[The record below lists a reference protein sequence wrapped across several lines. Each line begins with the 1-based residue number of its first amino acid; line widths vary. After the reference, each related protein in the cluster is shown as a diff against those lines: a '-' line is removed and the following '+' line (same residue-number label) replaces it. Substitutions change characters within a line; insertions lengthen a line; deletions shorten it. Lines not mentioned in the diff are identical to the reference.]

1 VGLLSAI
8 LGESDEPV
16 PEVGNELVEKLILEV
31 AAMSDNEELFLE
43 RIAELELAIE
53 DTEWTRIGAGM
64 SDGFQFNREAL
75 DKIIYTSRLY
85 ALKNPV
91 IKRPVELQAF
101 YVWAQGVSIHAEGAI
116 DSVVQGFLRDP
127 ANRISFT
134 GHDAKMDMEKR
145 LRVDGNLFL
154 RLFTNPSTGRVKVR
168 KIPVEEVRAIV
179 HNPDDRDEPWFYIR
193 KFKRGE
199 VEKKVAYPD
208 WRYARQRKV
217 DKASENGG
225 DIIFQI
231 QTSGVTGLPEDVVIE
246 WDTPVMH
253 RKTGGFGDMD
263 FGIPETYAA
272 IDWAKAYKSALEDYK
287 KTVRSLATWA
297 WKMKMGGG
305 QAQLNAAAQML
316 GTTFGNPESGDQ
328 WNEQNPTPTKGAAFA
343 YTGDMDM
350 RAIDVSKAA
359 VNPDGFRRLLL
370 MAASAMGMPEI
381 YYGAAEGSFATAK
394 SMDRPTELQFLD
406 RQGMH
411 AEIFEDVI
419 TFAIEAAAAAP
430 KNDKVKSLG
439 YDETNG
445 LMKLQTKDDEGKSVE
460 VEIELDI
467 DFPPILQVDV
477 QSWMQALV
485 GLLTLNGQALQ
496 TLNDGPTIYRM
507 ALTALGVDNVEE
519 IIEIFYPK
527 DGSDPKNKEIKTYEP
542 PVTPQDVEDDLQKQL
557 EDNKAKAEKSAQ
569 DKADAAA
576 RFAGGPLGNQPNN
589 QGPAGAGKAPQGRG
603 GQAAAAPPGA
613 REAELL
619 DDDDYRKE
627 LITALTQLRSEALAA
642 VAQMT

>member
-1 VGLLSAI
+1 MGLLSAI
-8 LGESDEPV
+8 LGESGEPA

-91 IKRPVELQAF
+91 IKRPVDLQAY
-101 YVWAQGVSIHAEGAI
+101 YVWAQGVSIHAEGDLDEI
-116 DSVVQGFLRDP
+116 VQGFLKDP
-127 ANRISFT
+127 ANRLSFT

-145 LRVDGNLFL
+145 VRVDGNLFL

-168 KIPVEEVRAIV
+168 KIPVEEVRAVV
-179 HNPDDRDEPWFYIR
+179 HNPEDRDEPWFYVR
-193 KFKRGE
+193 KFMKGT

-208 WRYARQRKV
+208 WRYARQRKI
-217 DKASENGG
+217 DAKSNER

-231 QTSGVTGLPEDVVIE
+231 QVSRPADLPEDVVIE

-253 RKTGGFGDMD
+253 RKVGGFGDMD

-287 KTVRSLATWA
+287 KTIRSLATWA

-316 GTTFGNPESGDQ
+316 GTTFGNTTGDDQ
-328 WNEQNPTPTKGAAFA
+328 WSESNPTPPKGAAFA

-359 VNPDGFRRLLL
+359 VDPDGFRRLLL

-381 YYGAAEGSFATAK
+381 YYGAAEGNFATAK

-406 RQGMH
+406 RQSMW
-411 AEIFEDVI
+411 AEIYTDVI
-419 TFAIEAAAAAP
+419 TFAIEAAAQAP
-430 KNDKVKSLG
+430 KNDKVTSSG

-445 LMKLQTKDDEGKSVE
+445 LMKLRAGGKE
-460 VEIELDI
+460 VDI
-467 DFPPILQVDV
+467 DLEVDFPPILQVDV

-527 DGSDPKNKEIKTYEP
+527 DGSEPTNKEIKTYEP
-542 PVTPQDVEDDLQKQL
+542 PLSPEDVEEDLQKQL
-557 EDNKAKAEKSAQ
+557 DDNKAKAEKQAQ
-569 DKADAAA
+569 ASADAAA
-576 RFAGGPLGNQPNN
+576 RMAAGPRGAQPTN
-589 QGPAGAGKAPQGRG
+589 QGPAGGNNKAPQSRG
-603 GQAAAAPPGA
+603 GQAAVA
-613 REAELL
+613 READILE
-619 DDDDYRKE
+619 DPEFRKE
-627 LITALTQLRSEALAA
+627 LVSALTELRREALAA
-642 VAQMT
+642 VAGAKE